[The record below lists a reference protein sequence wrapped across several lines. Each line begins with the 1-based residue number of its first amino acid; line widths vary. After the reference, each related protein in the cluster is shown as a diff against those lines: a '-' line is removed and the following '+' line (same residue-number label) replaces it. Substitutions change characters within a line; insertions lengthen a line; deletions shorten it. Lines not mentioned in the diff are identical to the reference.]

1 MPCMKMSVMSPES
14 RGRGSFILGVPEG
27 VFARRPTR
35 LIQRSL
41 PPCLNQSGDTTI
53 QHRLTDAATKGRPLV
68 RFSQSLQSP
77 AEAAYAG
84 ANEE

>member
-1 MPCMKMSVMSPES
+1 
-14 RGRGSFILGVPEG
+14 
-27 VFARRPTR
+27 